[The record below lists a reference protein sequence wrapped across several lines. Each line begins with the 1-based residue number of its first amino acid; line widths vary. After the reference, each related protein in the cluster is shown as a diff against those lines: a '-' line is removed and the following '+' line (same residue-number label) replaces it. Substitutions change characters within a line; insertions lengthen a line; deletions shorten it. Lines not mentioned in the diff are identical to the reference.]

1 MTVALVAAVAKNR
14 VIGAGGAL
22 PWHISADLKRFKQ
35 ITMGKPV
42 VMGRKTFES
51 IGRPLEGR
59 ANVVI
64 SSSNDYQPS
73 GVTVVPSFADALK
86 LGQTI
91 AEANEDGEVMVI
103 GGAQVYHD
111 ALVRADRLYLT
122 EVDAEYDGDVFFP
135 ELASGQWREVSRE
148 THDPGGSS
156 GADGPGY
163 SFVVLERA

>member
-51 IGRPLEGR
+51 IGRPLGGR
-59 ANVVI
+59 ANIVI
-64 SSSNDYQPS
+64 SANPDYHLT
-73 GVTVVPSFADALK
+73 GVTVVSSFADALK
-86 LGQTI
+86 LAQTI

-135 ELASGQWREVSRE
+135 ELPEGQWREVARE
-148 THDPGGSS
+148 DHPATD
-156 GADGPGY
+156 DEPGY